1 MSIRE
6 FVGVYREVNKPN
18 QRIPVFKQG
27 DSHIDLFDRDIDIS
41 KMVEVK
47 PEVSKC
53 SKCEKTYPLSELSTK
68 YSSSYRLLCDSC
80 EDMVS
85 GT

>member
-6 FVGVYREVNKPN
+6 FVGVYREVKKPN

-27 DSHIDLFDRDIDIS
+27 NSHVDFFDRKINIS

-47 PEVSKC
+47 PEVS
-53 SKCEKTYPLSELSTK
+53 LSPNNQ
-68 YSSSYRLLCDSC
+68 YRNADNGVYGP
-80 EDMVS
+80 EYQ
-85 GT
+85 GQQ